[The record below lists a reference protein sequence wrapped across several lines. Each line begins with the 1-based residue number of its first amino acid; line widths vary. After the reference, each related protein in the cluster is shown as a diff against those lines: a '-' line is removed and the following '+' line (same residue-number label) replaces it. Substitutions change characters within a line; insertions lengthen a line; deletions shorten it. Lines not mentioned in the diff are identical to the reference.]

1 MSKFIKNSKLLP
13 FIFALSSS
21 AMLTCGSDGNGLG
34 EGNGGSGDS
43 STSDVEQLD
52 EWDQALLTRDVDFN
66 AALRSAALK
75 LTGNLPSLAEIE
87 AVAGGVDEAAQKAQF
102 EATVADYIERPEFSR
117 QMFYWWRDVFRTG
130 GNGNLEQ
137 AAAFAARISV
147 EDTSM
152 TELFTATNGTC
163 TSIDRGSN
171 TFDANDC
178 NNGVPQHSGVLT
190 HPAVMSHFF
199 GNMAFRRVR
208 WVQETFDC
216 LAFPAEI
223 GEAQDVGGVAPY
235 NGIWPF
241 ESISGEETGRVDF
254 LDVQGVICADCH
266 QSMNHIAPLFAN
278 FDEDGNWSDNISVP
292 LPTDG
297 APTAELRDW
306 LPAGETT
313 AWRFGVE
320 AADLPALGQIL
331 ASDERVAECTVARV
345 WNWAL
350 SKGDIVDALETV
362 PSDVIST
369 QVDAYTSGG
378 QRMKSLIFDVFT
390 SEDFYTY

>member
-1 MSKFIKNSKLLP
+1 MSLLL
-13 FIFALSSS
+13 ALSAS
-21 AMLTCGSDGNGLG
+21 AMLTCSSDNPTSGG
-34 EGNGGSGDS
+34 ETGGTGDA
-43 STSDVEQLD
+43 STGGAEQLD

-75 LTGNLPSLAEIE
+75 LTGRLPSLAEIE
-87 AVAGGVDEAAQKAQF
+87 SVAGGVDEAAQKAAF
-102 EATVADYIERPEFSR
+102 ETAVADYIERPDFSR
-117 QMFYWWRDVFRTG
+117 QMFYWWRDVFKTG
-130 GNGNLEQ
+130 GNGQLEQ

-147 EDTSM
+147 EDTAM

-163 TSIDRGSN
+163 TSIDRATN
-171 TFDANDC
+171 TFTPDDC
-178 NNGVPQHSGVLT
+178 QNGVPQHSGVLT

-216 LAFPAEI
+216 LAFPAEV
-223 GEAQDVGGVAPY
+223 GEPQDVGGVAPY
-235 NGIWPF
+235 NGVWPF
-241 ESISGEETGRVDF
+241 ESISGDETGRVDF
-254 LDVQGVICADCH
+254 LDAQGVVCANCH
-266 QSMNHIAPLFAN
+266 QSMNHMAPLFAN
-278 FDEDGNWSDNISVP
+278 FDEDGNWQNNIAVP

-306 LPAGETT
+306 LPEGETT

-320 AADLPALGQIL
+320 ATDLPALGQVL
-331 ASDERVAECTVARV
+331 ASDVRVAECTVARV

-350 SKGDIVDALETV
+350 SKGDIVDALEQV

-369 QVDAYTSGG
+369 QLDAYTTGG
-378 QRMKSLIFDVFT
+378 YKMKSLIFDVFT

>member
-21 AMLTCGSDGNGLG
+21 AMLTCGSDGNDLG